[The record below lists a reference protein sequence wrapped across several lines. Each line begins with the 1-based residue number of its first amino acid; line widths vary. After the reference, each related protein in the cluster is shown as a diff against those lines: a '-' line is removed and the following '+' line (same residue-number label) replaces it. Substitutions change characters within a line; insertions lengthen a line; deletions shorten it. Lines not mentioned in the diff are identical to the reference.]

1 MFIKIKG
8 DHIGYYNAS
17 VTWFYRDNLD
27 YLKEVITR
35 LYAREYGEEI
45 PSYFHDIKTIK
56 DLKNFVKTEMDTCE
70 HPFGF
75 KHIDGTF
82 ALYQCFG

>member
-8 DHIGYYNAS
+8 DNFGMYNAV

-27 YLKEVITR
+27 HLKKVIPKI
-35 LYAREYGEEI
+35 YMREFDEEI
-45 PSYFHDIKTIK
+45 PKEFHDIKTIK
-56 DLKNFVKTEMDTCE
+56 GLKEFVKEEMDSCE
-70 HPFGF
+70 YPFGF

-82 ALYQCFG
+82 ALYECIG

>member
-8 DHIGYYNAS
+8 DHFGKYNAI

-27 YLKEVITR
+27 YLKEVIPS
-35 LYAREYGEEI
+35 LYIREYGEEI

-56 DLKNFVKTEMDTCE
+56 DLKNFVKVEMDSAE
-70 HPFGF
+70 YPFGF
-75 KHIDGTF
+75 KHIEGTF
-82 ALYQCFG
+82 ALYQCIG

>member
-8 DHIGYYNAS
+8 DHIGHYNAD

-27 YLKEVITR
+27 YLKKVIPR
-35 LYAREYGEEI
+35 LYEKKYYGTI
-45 PSYFHDIKTIK
+45 PSEFYDIKTIK
-56 DLKNFVKTEMDTCE
+56 SLKEFVKTYFDDWEY
-70 HPFGF
+70 PFGF

-82 ALYQCFG
+82 ALYICYG